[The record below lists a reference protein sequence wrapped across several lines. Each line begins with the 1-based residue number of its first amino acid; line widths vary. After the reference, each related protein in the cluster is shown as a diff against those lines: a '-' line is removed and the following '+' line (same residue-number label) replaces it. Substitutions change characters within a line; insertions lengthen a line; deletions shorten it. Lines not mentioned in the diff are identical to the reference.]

1 MATEVKIIYNGPV
14 TEIKRIGSNI
24 ARIFLPNNS
33 YVDSAIYAGT
43 IYDTNVAG
51 WGKLTG
57 LLPMAS
63 TTTKF
68 AQFERAAISYANSQ
82 LVGGYNKGVTFE
94 VDGYEEEIYWSQ
106 MATNLVDQGYYTKIG
121 DTEYGKLEVNISTKP
136 ATSELKVDTF
146 VINPSDLQNIKIE
159 NGVATGTLNYMSEGD
174 VVDAFGGTTG
184 NFIALQFGNVPE
196 GVTVKAGIKNPV
208 ELDDD
213 LNGVWIVT
221 DEFTF
226 KVITTIDGN
235 ETTQTIDLSQ
245 LVLLPE
251 A

>member
-1 MATEVKIIYNGPV
+1 
-14 TEIKRIGSNI
+14 
-24 ARIFLPNNS
+24 
-33 YVDSAIYAGT
+33 
-43 IYDTNVAG
+43 
-51 WGKLTG
+51 
-57 LLPMAS
+57 
-63 TTTKF
+63 
-68 AQFERAAISYANSQ
+68 
-82 LVGGYNKGVTFE
+82 
-94 VDGYEEEIYWSQ
+94 
-106 MATNLVDQGYYTKIG
+106 
-121 DTEYGKLEVNISTKP
+121 
-136 ATSELKVDTF
+136 
-146 VINPSDLQNIKIE
+146 
-159 NGVATGTLNYMSEGD
+159 MSEGD